1 MKIKNWNTLIF
12 IGGYHLLVILLLPW
26 FIADFSWIAA
36 GFFLATYIIGG
47 LSITAGYHRLFS
59 HKTYSA
65 SPVFEWLILIGSTL
79 AVQWTALIWAHDHRL
94 HHKHVDTDKDPYS
107 IKKGFWY
114 AHMLWLFLDKR
125 DFDSTVV
132 PDLMKN
138 PRVMFQH
145 RYYLPLTVV
154 TNLAVFLIACFFLH
168 PLTALYAAFLLRV
181 FAIHH
186 STWFINSLAHTWGA
200 KTYVREL
207 SAMDNAI
214 LAVLTFGEGYHN
226 FHHAF
231 AGDFRNGVR
240 WWHFDPTKWL
250 LQVSARLGLVT
261 NLRTVHRLRLQQAL
275 LKKDKTLFLNQLSQI
290 QDETA
295 QEIRHKLEELAN
307 LFELQSRNL
316 RSRYKELKQ
325 ATMDKRDLLRIEIR
339 RQKRELRAT
348 WKAWIHLT
356 KLTASRY
363 RLEFDHEAE
372 A

>member
-1 MKIKNWNTLIF
+1 MKIKNWGAFAF
-12 IGGYHLLVILLLPW
+12 IGGYHLLILLLLPW
-26 FIADFSWIAA
+26 FILHFSWSAVA
-36 GFFLATYIIGG
+36 FFLVTYIIGG

-65 SPVFEWLILIGSTL
+65 SPVYEWLILIGSTL
-79 AVQWTALIWAHDHRL
+79 AVQWTALVWAHDHRL
-94 HHKHVDTDKDPYS
+94 HHKHVDTDKDPYC

-114 AHMLWLFLDKR
+114 AHMLWLFVDKR
-125 DFDSTVV
+125 EFDPGIV

-138 PRVMFQH
+138 PRVMFQEK
-145 RYYLPLTVV
+145 YYLPLMVV
-154 TNLAVFLIACFFLH
+154 TNLAVILLACLFMH
-168 PLTALYAAFLLRV
+168 PVTALFSAFLLRV

-186 STWFINSLAHTWGA
+186 STWFINSLAHTWGS

-207 SAMDNAI
+207 SAMDNAV
-214 LAVLTFGEGYHN
+214 LALLTFGEGYHN

-231 AGDFRNGVR
+231 ASDYRNGVR

-250 LQVSARLGLVT
+250 LMISARLGLVS
-261 NLRTVHRLRLQQAL
+261 NLRKVNRLRLQQAL
-275 LKKDKTLFLNQLSQI
+275 LNKDKNLFLKHLSRV

-295 QEIRHKLEELAN
+295 QEIGQKLEELASE
-307 LFELQSRNL
+307 FEAQSVALSR
-316 RSRYKELKQ
+316 RYKEFKQ
-325 ATMDKRDLLRIEIR
+325 ATADKRDFLRIEIR

-356 KLTASRY
+356 RLTASRY
-363 RLEFDHEAE
+363 GLDCDHAAE